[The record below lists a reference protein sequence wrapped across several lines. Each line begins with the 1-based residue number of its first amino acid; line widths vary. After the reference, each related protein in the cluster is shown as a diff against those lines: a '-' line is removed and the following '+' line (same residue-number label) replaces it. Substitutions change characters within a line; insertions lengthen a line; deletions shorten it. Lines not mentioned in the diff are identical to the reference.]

1 MQFAILKRVAVFCFK
16 STSNK
21 SDPDESEIKSLNST
35 FLAQSSEIF
44 DKFPSLEDRKP
55 STANKCVIQ

>member
-1 MQFAILKRVAVFCFK
+1 MQYAILKIVAVFCF
-16 STSNK
+16 K

-35 FLAQSSEIF
+35 FFMRSSEF
-44 DKFPSLEDRKP
+44 FEKFPWLEDRKP